1 MLILAFD
8 TTSENGGVAIYRDG
22 DCLAVVANQGPANV
36 FSVTLFEMVDRLL
49 VQARLDLRAID
60 LFGVANGPGS
70 FTGIRVGLAAALAWA
85 KAFDR
90 PVQGISVLEAMV
102 EAAQPQ
108 TAVAVPILDARR
120 GEFYLSVFR
129 RAPVG
134 GGEPFQPE
142 GEGWVLKPHALGA
155 FLEGLVRE
163 GGAVTC
169 LARQHDQVVQGLAES
184 LPRSLKW
191 QLVPGILVGPIA
203 RLALRAQREGKLQES
218 SQLDAYYIRRPDA
231 ELNWRG

>member
-1 MLILAFD
+1 MNNRHFLKNFVVIGILIFGFAISIHTLYVLACGRGCSVAAEGD
-8 TTSENGGVAIYRDG
+8 MVCECPVATTE
-22 DCLAVVANQGPANV
+22 PAPAPAPAP
-36 FSVTLFEMVDRLL
+36 TPEP
-49 VQARLDLRAID
+49 APTPAPEP
-60 LFGVANGPGS
+60 AP
-70 FTGIRVGLAAALAWA
+70 
-85 KAFDR
+85 
-90 PVQGISVLEAMV
+90 
-102 EAAQPQ
+102 
-108 TAVAVPILDARR
+108 
-120 GEFYLSVFR
+120 
-129 RAPVG
+129 APVG